1 MIQKLTERAKE
12 VADALRELENQFN
25 QKKEEF
31 LKLQG
36 ALEALQTLEDWTCKY
51 YLHVYKAL

>member
-1 MIQKLTERAKE
+1 MIQKLSERARE
-12 VADALRELENQFN
+12 VADSLRELELQFN

-36 ALEALQTLEDWTCKY
+36 ALEALQTLQE
-51 YLHVYKAL
+51 

>member
-1 MIQKLTERAKE
+1 MIEQLMERAKG
-12 VADALRELENQFN
+12 VAEELKILESQFN

-36 ALEALQTLEDWTCKY
+36 ALEALQNLKE
-51 YLHVYKAL
+51 

>member
-1 MIQKLTERAKE
+1 MISSLTEKATE
-12 VADALRELENQFN
+12 VANSLRELESQFN

-36 ALEALQTLEDWTCKY
+36 ALEALQALEEST
-51 YLHVYKAL
+51 

>member
-1 MIQKLTERAKE
+1 MIQNLTERAKE
-12 VADALRELENQFN
+12 VANTLRELEAQFN

-36 ALEALQTLEDWTCKY
+36 ALEALQSLED
-51 YLHVYKAL
+51 

>member
-36 ALEALQTLEDWTCKY
+36 ALEALQTLED
-51 YLHVYKAL
+51 